1 MTSRGPSEVL
11 TLSSMFCG
19 HVNLGTAVTMF
30 LWNAER
36 GATAVSVAFVACVIP
51 YAAVEWSDHRKRRSR
66 SRYHAQKPSRGNAL
80 PVDNAAVLAIN
91 T

>member
-1 MTSRGPSEVL
+1 MTTRGPSEVL

-36 GATAVSVAFVACVIP
+36 GATAVFVAFVACAIP
-51 YAAVEWSDHRKRRSR
+51 YAAVEFSDHHK
-66 SRYHAQKPSRGNAL
+66 YTQKGNAL
-80 PVDNAAVLAIN
+80 PDRPQSETTLC
-91 T
+91 